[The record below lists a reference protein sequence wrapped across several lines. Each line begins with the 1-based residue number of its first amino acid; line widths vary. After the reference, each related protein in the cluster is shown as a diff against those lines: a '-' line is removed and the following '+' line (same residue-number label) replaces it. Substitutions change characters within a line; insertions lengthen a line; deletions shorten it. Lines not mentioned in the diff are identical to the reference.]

1 MLAVIPAGTDNDLAV
16 HLDVGRAEG
25 AHILQALIGVFVA
38 QQRAPELRLGRLH
51 GDVDGADA
59 QVDDALRLALGEV
72 RERDVVAHE
81 EAQARVIVLKI
92 ERVAHIRRHL
102 IDKAEQAVVR
112 AGARLV
118 HQVGIKIEAEILA
131 LLLFDRQVA
140 CGPVGLAQPETH
152 RRIVAEKA
160 VVQHVDDLVMIDHQQ
175 LFAGADT
182 GTFGGRACVDGC
194 NDSAH
199 ALSPPLTH
207 NLTHIV

>member
-1 MLAVIPAGTDNDLAV
+1 MRKP
-16 HLDVGRAEG
+16 
-25 AHILQALIGVFVA
+25 
-38 QQRAPELRLGRLH
+38 
-51 GDVDGADA
+51 
-59 QVDDALRLALGEV
+59 
-72 RERDVVAHE
+72 
-81 EAQARVIVLKI
+81 QARVIVLKI
-92 ERVAHIRRHL
+92 ERLAHIRRHL

-207 NLTHIV
+207 NLTYIV